1 MKPLFT
7 GTGTA
12 LITPF
17 KNGEIDWDALDNL
30 VESQIA
36 GGVSALIA
44 AGTTGEP
51 STMTWDEH
59 IEVIRFVFERAKDRG
74 NRSEE
79 HTSELQSLRQV

>member
-36 GGVSALIA
+36 GGA
-44 AGTTGEP
+44 
-51 STMTWDEH
+51 DC
-59 IEVIRFVFERAKDRG
+59 RG
-74 NRSEE
+74 HDGR
-79 HTSELQSLRQV
+79 TIDDDVG